1 MWMAA
6 FTIPRI
12 TAFRPAQSPP
22 PLATP
27 IVYIGP
33 LLSRVSLSH
42 SILHYSRER
51 YSHTPSRRFLLNACD
66 FVRPA
71 TARNSKPSKEWSD
84 EIPGSTQTRGP
95 AFLALRTGN
104 DLHGARLSQ
113 AVRAK
118 HRDAPILRPAWIAAK
133 LPLRGG
139 RARTLLR
146 GAACH
151 WIVPPCNSPA
161 ADLRV
166 GGGHSKNGPAGEL
179 HERGLPVC
187 GASYR
192 GDVCA
197 GDDRPGSNLDRPA
210 FV

>member
-33 LLSRVSLSH
+33 LLSRVSLSN
-42 SILHYSRER
+42 SILHYSREP
-51 YSHTPSRRFLLNACD
+51 YSHTPSRTFLPKG
-66 FVRPA
+66 VRLRSSGDC
-71 TARNSKPSKEWSD
+71 RNSKPSEESSD
-84 EIPGSTQTRGP
+84 EIPGSTQTRGA

-139 RARTLLR
+139 R
-146 GAACH
+146 
-151 WIVPPCNSPA
+151 
-161 ADLRV
+161 
-166 GGGHSKNGPAGEL
+166 GHSKNGPAGEL

-197 GDDRPGSNLDRPA
+197 GDHWPGSHLDRPA

>member
-42 SILHYSRER
+42 SILHYSREP
-51 YSHTPSRRFLLNACD
+51 YSHTPSRTFLLKC
-66 FVRPA
+66 VRFRSSGTCPELQ
-71 TARNSKPSKEWSD
+71 PSEESSD

-113 AVRAK
+113 TVRAK

-139 RARTLLR
+139 RARTLWR
-146 GAACH
+146 GTAGN
-151 WIVPPCNSPA
+151 WIVRPCSSLA
-161 ADLRV
+161 ADLRA
-166 GGGHSKNGPAGEL
+166 GCGHSKNGPAGEL
-179 HERGLPVC
+179 HKRGLPVC

-210 FV
+210 LV